1 VVWWILSGWVTE
13 PDLDRGD
20 VDGPLEDVLALVGAR
35 CDRAEGLELVEGA
48 FGGVA
53 LLAGRGAGLRWSPA
67 GGTLR
72 SAGLL
77 LVALLRDRCL
87 DPPSAQ
93 VGPDRAVLVGLVGQQ
108 PPRAGPRPPTSEPAD
123 PQAIHQRFERNRV
136 VALPGGSD
144 PGQWPAPGVAQ
155 QVNLHGQPAAEAPQR
170 LSVSPLGPRG
180 RGTLVIRPSPLCR
193 LWTRPGTRLRSR
205 LGLPAAGSACAPG
218 CPWAAAR
225 R

>member
-1 VVWWILSGWVTE
+1 MKKPRRNDSTAACSSRRCCAACRTWCRTSVV
-13 PDLDRGD
+13 
-20 VDGPLEDVLALVGAR
+20 AR
-35 CDRAEGLELVEGA
+35 R
-48 FGGVA
+48 
-53 LLAGRGAGLRWSPA
+53 RN
-67 GGTLR
+67 LR

-93 VGPDRAVLVGLVGQQ
+93 VGPDRSVRVGLVGQQ

-155 QVNLHGQPAAEAPQR
+155 QVNLRGQPTAGAPQR

-205 LGLPAAGSACAPG
+205 LGPPAAGRDVFGRRMARAGSVLMRPDRRRIGPDSPLRALVHVTSSA
-218 CPWAAAR
+218 
-225 R
+225 